1 MESVTSEH
9 PPAARGRPRKLTAD
23 AVIDAAVSL
32 IVEDGFASLSTRSL
46 AKRLGVRSSTLYSYF
61 ASVEEIADAAVSR
74 MLDDIRVPDLATAAD
89 PVGALVALF
98 VDLRVLLIA
107 HPEAIPA
114 RLDSRPWAQMV
125 GMVNALLRQFLER
138 GLTVERAAAC
148 YEALIGVTMASAAT
162 ARRAQQ
168 ASAAEVDMLLTELDP
183 TDTDT
188 LLRLRTWA
196 SEPDDA
202 RFRGTVRELVRW
214 MLPTL
219 GEGGQPDPA

>member
-1 MESVTSEH
+1 VVSVTSEH

-23 AVIDAAVSL
+23 AVVDAAVAL

-46 AKRLGVRSSTLYSYF
+46 AQRLGVRSSTLYSYF
-61 ASVEEIADAAVSR
+61 GSVEEIAEAAVSR
-74 MLDDIRVPDLATAAD
+74 MLDGIRVPDLGTAAD
-89 PVGALVALF
+89 PVDALVRF
-98 VDLRVLLIA
+98 FIDLRDLLIA
-107 HPEAIPA
+107 HPDAIPA

-125 GMVNALLRQFLER
+125 GMVNTLLRQFLEH
-138 GLTVERAAAC
+138 GLTVDRAAAC

-168 ASAAEVDMLLTELDP
+168 ASAAEIELLLTELDP

-196 SEPDDA
+196 SEPDDV
-202 RFRGTVRELVRW
+202 RFRSTVRELVRW
-214 MLPTL
+214 MLPAL
-219 GEGGQPDPA
+219 GGSGR

>member
-1 MESVTSEH
+1 MGVTSEH

-23 AVIDAAVSL
+23 AVVDAAVAL

-46 AKRLGVRSSTLYSYF
+46 AQRLGVRSSTLYSYF
-61 ASVEEIADAAVSR
+61 GSVEEIAEAAVSR
-74 MLDDIRVPDLATAAD
+74 MLDGIRVPDLGTAAD
-89 PVGALVALF
+89 PVDALVRFF
-98 VDLRVLLIA
+98 VDLRDLLIA
-107 HPEAIPA
+107 HPDAIPA

-125 GMVNALLRQFLER
+125 GMVNTLLRQFLEH
-138 GLTVERAAAC
+138 GLTVDRAAAC

-168 ASAAEVDMLLTELDP
+168 ASAAEIELLLTELDP

-196 SEPDDA
+196 SEPDDV
-202 RFRGTVRELVRW
+202 RFRSTVRELVRW
-214 MLPTL
+214 MLPAL
-219 GEGGQPDPA
+219 GGSGR

>member
-1 MESVTSEH
+1 MTSEH

-23 AVIDAAVSL
+23 AVVDAAVAL

-46 AKRLGVRSSTLYSYF
+46 AQRLGVRSSTLYSYF
-61 ASVEEIADAAVSR
+61 GSVEEIADAAVSR
-74 MLDDIRVPDLATAAD
+74 MLDGIRVPDLGTAAD
-89 PVGALVALF
+89 PVDALVRF
-98 VDLRVLLIA
+98 FIDLRDLLIA
-107 HPEAIPA
+107 HPDAIPA

-125 GMVNALLRQFLER
+125 GMVNTLLRQFLEH
-138 GLTVERAAAC
+138 GLTVDRAAAC

-168 ASAAEVDMLLTELDP
+168 ASAAEIELLLTELDP

-196 SEPDDA
+196 SEPDDV
-202 RFRGTVRELVRW
+202 RFRSTVRELVRW
-214 MLPTL
+214 MLPAL
-219 GEGGQPDPA
+219 GGSGR